1 MKNRFSAAVAAV
13 TLSAV
18 LPNTSFAEPATG
30 EIGVEATL
38 AELQQRIEE
47 LEARVGGK
55 SLNAAFRGRNPVLG
69 HAVQPTIA
77 AKPE

>member
-1 MKNRFSAAVAAV
+1 MKNLLSAAVAVVA
-13 TLSAV
+13 LSTV
-18 LPNTSFAEPATG
+18 LPNTAIADPAAG
-30 EIGVEATL
+30 AIGVEATL

-55 SLNAAFRGRNPVLG
+55 SLNAVFRGRNRAFG
-69 HAVQPTIA
+69 QATQPTIA